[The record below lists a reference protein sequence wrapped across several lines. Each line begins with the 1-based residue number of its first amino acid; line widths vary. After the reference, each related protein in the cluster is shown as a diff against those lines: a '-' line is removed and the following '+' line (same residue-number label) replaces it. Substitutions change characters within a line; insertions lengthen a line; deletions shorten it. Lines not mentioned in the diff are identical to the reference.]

1 MVNRRLGQHRV
12 VLELRFPK
20 RRAVVGH
27 QQQFRYTGLEGAFL
41 SNRSQARTLSRA
53 DGLQHRLET
62 QLEFAAANHELQLA
76 VDVVGRLL
84 PRGGLEA

>member
-27 QQQFRYTGLEGAFL
+27 QQQFRYTGLEHAFL
-41 SNRSQARTLSRA
+41 CSRSQERTLSRA

-62 QLEFAAANHELQLA
+62 QLEFATANHELQLA

-84 PRGGLEA
+84 LRGGLEA